1 MGCDLKKWGENCEN
15 DCFNC
20 VDGCNDQN
28 GVCRMDNCAPGW
40 TSENDG
46 YPTCTVPMCFG
57 LKGCA
62 NNGKCVAP
70 NTCLCGAESGSNMIV
85 EQFGEYTNEHGESVE
100 GTNCVN
106 LRGFD
111 RGLKGAV
118 IAFAVLIVSISTC
131 G

>member
-1 MGCDLKKWGENCEN
+1 MGLTTVNNTSHDMNRILPIFILLTTFLALTSANTCGLKKWGKNCEN

-62 NNGKCVAP
+62 NNGKCGSL
-70 NTCLCGAESGSNMIV
+70 NTCLCGAES
-85 EQFGEYTNEHGESVE
+85 
-100 GTNCVN
+100 
-106 LRGFD
+106 
-111 RGLKGAV
+111 
-118 IAFAVLIVSISTC
+118 
-131 G
+131 